1 MLIDIEISDKS
12 FGNKLLYKDL
22 KLEIQAG
29 EKIGLIGRNGTGK
42 STLIQL
48 INGQDKD
55 YDGEIIIKKGV
66 ELVYSRQ
73 EHHNFDHKTVLEYIL
88 GDLPEYSRLSHII
101 DTYPETMGSNQ
112 QKLQIFSDAL
122 DKFNQLGYYQ
132 VEDELKQA
140 FINYQIDSNK
150 IHQCLGSLSGGEKRM
165 VELIKVERSRA
176 DIALIDEPTN
186 HMDFIAKEA
195 FLKWLTSTK
204 EAVMVITHDRDVL
217 SVVDRI
223 VEIRNTHCYSFK
235 GNYEDYLRINSNQVT
250 NQLNEYELT
259 MRQIVNLEND
269 VIRFRRLKEKAR
281 DPGTIHRF
289 KSQELKALKVIKE
302 LKTIEKPSFW
312 IDQQSVTAM
321 NDKITQ
327 SYERH
332 KAPNIRLTT
341 RTKTVSATN
350 RCLMRINKLSL
361 GYGATP
367 LFKDLTFNVNEGER
381 IRLHG
386 RNGVGKSTII
396 KAIMSQLIGTQ
407 LAAKCF
413 SGTIEI
419 EQVIKVG
426 LYEQEINQAYLNLT
440 LYEVIEALLREKQM
454 PISDQKI
461 KQLMGDFLFHPM
473 GDAHIK
479 VRTLSGGQ
487 KARIQLI
494 GMLINDPQLLILDE
508 PTNHLDLPSIEELEN
523 AMSDYHGAIIYIS
536 HDSFFAQKIGGST
549 ILLEDK

>member
-473 GDAHIK
+473 SDAHIK

>member
-55 YDGEIIIKKGV
+55 YDGEIILKKGV